1 MLISCRQAVSLW
13 VAKPLKSMMANYW
26 PMQGQIYAYFPS
38 CRAPS
43 TLDWYQI
50 ILLVTEAYVATTC
63 QKSLPKIRKAGT
75 GTHDL
80 LSRKS
85 NALTITP
92 TGHTNTVFTKK
103 YLFLPA
109 DNYIIKT
116 RCCHTYRLDSI
127 LKVFYGLFHMSSVS
141 QLCLCSNLH
150 VQRQVYV
157 HCSATYVR

>member
-1 MLISCRQAVSLW
+1 MFLLVPAYPGCPGSKAVKRSLCCCC
-13 VAKPLKSMMANYW
+13 
-26 PMQGQIYAYFPS
+26 
-38 CRAPS
+38 CRARSMLTFPAAGHHRPL
-43 TLDWYQI
+43 TGTKLYCWRQRHM
-50 ILLVTEAYVATTC
+50 LQTTC

-85 NALTITP
+85 NALAITP
-92 TGHTNTVFTKK
+92 TGHTNTVLTKK

-127 LKVFYGLFHMSSVS
+127 LKVFYGLFHTSSVS

-150 VQRQVYV
+150 VQRQVYA
-157 HCSATYVR
+157 HCSATYIR